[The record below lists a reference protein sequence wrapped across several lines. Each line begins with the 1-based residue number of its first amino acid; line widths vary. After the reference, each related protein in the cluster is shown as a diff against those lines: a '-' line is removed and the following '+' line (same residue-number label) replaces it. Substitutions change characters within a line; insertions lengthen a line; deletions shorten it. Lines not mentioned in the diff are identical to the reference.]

1 MPNREQTGKDGS
13 GAKSGRQRGN
23 CPGAE
28 PRIRPLDGSGKKRGQ
43 RKGNRRGAVNGDD
56 KTQPST

>member
-1 MPNREQTGKDGS
+1 MPNRDQTGKNGS
-13 GAKSGRQRGN
+13 GAKSGGQRGN

-28 PRIRPLDGSGKKRGQ
+28 PRIRQLDGSGKKREQ
-43 RKGNRRGAVNGDD
+43 RKGNRRGAVNVDV